1 MPEYLAPGVYVE
13 EIAIGPAS
21 IEGVSTST
29 TAFIGETER
38 GPLEPQLIT
47 GMEEYRRVYG
57 RYSWILNPASPGES
71 QAEPK
76 WSDSFMRQAIEG
88 FFVNGGKRAFVA
100 RVLGQNPE
108 TASVDIRASTG
119 GGGAG
124 DGVLFTIKAAGPGIW
139 GNCVGVAF
147 RPAGNGRPDQFSLTV
162 EYRTP
167 DADPNNPPWLAES
180 YDNLS
185 SDAGDRNFYE
195 SQINGVSDLI
205 TIKRRSKSKSAVPSP
220 TPETEKTDKRG
231 RKIRGVAPENL
242 KGGTDGAMPAGPSP
256 SRFDLPDYEGGSEV
270 ETEDGRKFRTGLA
283 GLKEIDEI
291 SIICA
296 PNEYLFERRGETNPL
311 TLALV
316 DHCEALKNRIAI
328 LQAPQS
334 HPPLAN
340 LKPPTDSE
348 YAAYYFPWIKVTDG
362 QTGLDLTMPPV
373 GHVAG
378 IYARTDIERGV
389 FKAPA
394 NEVVRGAIGLQST
407 VLTGD
412 QEVLNPRGVNC
423 IRALPNRGIRVWGA
437 RTISSDPMWKYV
449 NVRRLFIY
457 LEESIR
463 RGTQWVVFEPNNETL
478 WDRLRQTVSDFL
490 VTVWHDGGLMGRT
503 REEAFFVKCDRTTMT
518 ENDIENGRV
527 IVVIGVAA
535 VRPAEFVIFRIAQW
549 QGGSSA
555 EA

>member
-256 SRFDLPDYEGGSEV
+256 SRFDLPDYE
-270 ETEDGRKFRTGLA
+270 
-283 GLKEIDEI
+283 
-291 SIICA
+291 
-296 PNEYLFERRGETNPL
+296 
-311 TLALV
+311 
-316 DHCEALKNRIAI
+316 
-328 LQAPQS
+328 
-334 HPPLAN
+334 
-340 LKPPTDSE
+340 
-348 YAAYYFPWIKVTDG
+348 
-362 QTGLDLTMPPV
+362 
-373 GHVAG
+373 
-378 IYARTDIERGV
+378 
-389 FKAPA
+389 
-394 NEVVRGAIGLQST
+394 VVRGAIGLQST